1 MAVAGCIRTHPEAAD
16 DTLTQLADVFRYTPM
31 GSRKEWV
38 MLAEEIDLLRAYLAV
53 ERARFGDR
61 LLVTIGGE
69 AAGLSLPTPTMILQP
84 LAENAVKHGASLAQG
99 VGKITIVAVI
109 VDDVLRVEVRDN
121 GPGFAA
127 GFRLHEGGAGVVER
141 RGTPAR

>member
-53 ERARFGDR
+53 EQARF
-61 LLVTIGGE
+61 
-69 AAGLSLPTPTMILQP
+69 
-84 LAENAVKHGASLAQG
+84 
-99 VGKITIVAVI
+99 
-109 VDDVLRVEVRDN
+109 
-121 GPGFAA
+121 
-127 GFRLHEGGAGVVER
+127 
-141 RGTPAR
+141 